1 MKDGRAWNVEVHDP
15 HIGRGSL
22 LSEHRNLLAEEA
34 IAFMESNSDKAF
46 CLRQRGEA
54 HPSDHPKRLPG
65 ANRETARANVLG
77 ADQALRFD
85 PICP

>member
-54 HPSDHPKRLPG
+54 HPSDHHALNAFQARTGKRLEPM
-65 ANRETARANVLG
+65 
-77 ADQALRFD
+77 F
-85 PICP
+85 